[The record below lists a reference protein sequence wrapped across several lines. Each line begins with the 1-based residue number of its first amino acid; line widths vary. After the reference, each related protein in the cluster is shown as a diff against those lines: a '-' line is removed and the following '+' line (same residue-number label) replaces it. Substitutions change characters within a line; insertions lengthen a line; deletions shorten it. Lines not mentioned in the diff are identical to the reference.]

1 MSSVTHF
8 SCRLESKVILIVM
21 EKPVVR
27 DLGEWEVATIL
38 VEEKVVSEKR
48 KSVFT
53 LSL

>member
-8 SCRLESKVILIVM
+8 SCRLECKVILIVM

-27 DLGEWEVATIL
+27 DLGEREASTIL
-38 VEEKVVSEKR
+38 VGEKVVSEER

-53 LSL
+53 LAL